1 MILISHRGNITGPN
15 PERENS
21 KDYILEALKK
31 GYSVEIDI
39 WLIDSK
45 IYLGHDS
52 PEHEIGIEFLKNN
65 LLWCHCKNI
74 DALQL
79 LLKNNVHCFF
89 HQEDDVTLTSNGYM
103 WVYPGKK
110 LVSNSVCVMPERGY
124 FGKLDL
130 CYAICSDYVADYAKN
145 FNKL

>member
-21 KDYILEALKK
+21 KDYISEALRQ
-31 GYSVEIDI
+31 GYSVEIDV
-39 WLIDSK
+39 WFVDGK

-52 PEHEIGIEFLKNN
+52 PEHEVDIQFLKNN

-79 LLKNNVHCFF
+79 LLKNDIHCFF
-89 HQEDDVTLTSNGYM
+89 HQEDDVTLTSKGYM
-103 WVYPGKK
+103 WIYPGKK

-124 FGKLDL
+124 SGKLDL
-130 CYAICSDYVADYAKN
+130 CYAICSDHVADYAKK
-145 FNKL
+145 F